1 MLAEY
6 RVGVQPDPT
15 PARERPP
22 WPRLLLVGLVAV
34 VAAGHLLAV
43 TLAALPPNTY
53 SDAARPATSYLGAY
67 FAQNWRL
74 FAPNPVSSDRVVRF
88 QGAYERDGRLVVT
101 DWLDW
106 TDVELDLVR
115 HRVVGG
121 RAGYVTNKL
130 YSPLSARY
138 GALDV
143 DQREVADVA
152 DPARTPSW
160 SALSRDLRALSD
172 DAPDDAQV
180 GLFLVYDRATTRLAT
195 QALEARWPDRT
206 MVAVR
211 WSLRSQGV
219 TPWEARRDDAE
230 ARERARPTASQRVN
244 GWRTP
249 LRGEAQERAAIADF
263 WRRHR

>member
-1 MLAEY
+1 M
-6 RVGVQPDPT
+6 RVQPDET
-15 PARERPP
+15 PARQRPP
-22 WPRLLLVGLVAV
+22 WLRLLLVAAV
-34 VAAGHLLAV
+34 VVVGAGHLLVV

-74 FAPNPVSSDRVVRF
+74 FAPNPVSADRVVRF
-88 QGAYERDGRLVVT
+88 QGAYEQDGRLVVT

-121 RAGYVTNKL
+121 RAGYVTNKM
-130 YSPLSARY
+130 YGPLGSRY
-138 GALDV
+138 RALDV

-152 DPARTPSW
+152 DPEDAPTW
-160 SALSRDLRALSD
+160 SALRRDLRAGSD
-172 DAPDDAQV
+172 DALDDRQV
-180 GLFLVYDRATTRLAT
+180 ALYLDYDTATTRLAT
-195 QALEARWPDRT
+195 EALEARWPGRT

-211 WSLRSQGV
+211 YAARSQGV
-219 TPWEARRDDAE
+219 TPWEARHDGPE
-230 ARERARPTASQRVN
+230 ARERARPVASQRVT
-244 GWRTP
+244 GWRAP
-249 LRGEAQERAAIADF
+249 LRGDAAEQAAVADF

>member
-1 MLAEY
+1 VVAEY
-6 RVGVQPDPT
+6 RVRVQHDET
-15 PARERPP
+15 PARQRPP
-22 WPRLLLVGLVAV
+22 RLRVLLVAAV
-34 VAAGHLLAV
+34 VVVGAGHLLAV

-74 FAPNPVSSDRVVRF
+74 FAPNPVSADRVVRF
-88 QGAYERDGRLVVT
+88 QGAYEQDGRVVVT

-130 YSPLSARY
+130 YGPLGSRY
-138 GALDV
+138 GTLDI
-143 DQREVADVA
+143 DQRQVADVSDPQEAPTWA
-152 DPARTPSW
+152 DLR
-160 SALSRDLRALSD
+160 RDLRAGSD
-172 DAPDDAQV
+172 DALDDQQV
-180 GLFLVYDRATTRLAT
+180 ELYLDYDTATTRLAT
-195 QALEARWPDRT
+195 EALEARWPRRT

-211 WSLRSQGV
+211 YAARSQAV
-219 TPWEARRDDAE
+219 TPWEARHDDAA
-230 ARERARPTASQRVN
+230 ARERARPTPNQRIN

-249 LRGEAQERAAIADF
+249 LRGDAAEQAAVADF